1 MDLEQLRNTWQK
13 ARVNSELLE
22 TDNRKLAE
30 SLAVGR
36 AQTARDKL
44 AGYYR
49 RSFIVALLLPA
60 LSPVLVKVLDF
71 PVWIAAVYASFG
83 VVMGILNLCFSNY
96 IKRCDYLAQ
105 PIVSALADAV
115 KIARYQRYLRSFGI
129 SMGGAL
135 IATMFFDAV
144 DHSEFHIIIA
154 FIVGLVLGVIIGIIK
169 FRWMSALTRQMQD
182 ELRSLLIDGED

>member
-30 SLAVGR
+30 SLAAGR

-60 LSPVLVKVLDF
+60 LSPVLDF